1 MRQINNSSVK
11 EIHPELTTPP
21 GPLVTKTLLLNS
33 QSKVFEDA
41 KQEWELVTHISND
54 TEDFVEN
61 CELCNHKNYKEN
73 WLIQNQYTHA
83 LLKVG
88 SDCIRRFIQLAGTSS
103 QADSNTFFDN
113 KQKEIGTEI
122 ELKVLYK
129 EVIVL
134 PLPTARKANRFKKLL
149 LDLLEKRGQLQLVD
163 RIEGRSEI
171 LRTLL
176 KVSQPSLKELNNFQA
191 LLNNP
196 VTLPVIRETKKFK
209 EFKIKEGSTF
219 KKRSKVTNVS
229 LAYSKAYQDPEKKYD

>member
-11 EIHPELTTPP
+11 EIQPELTTNP
-21 GPLVTKTLLLNS
+21 GPLVIRTLLLNS
-33 QSKVFEDA
+33 KSNIFEDA

-73 WLIQNQYTHA
+73 WLIQNQHTQA

-113 KQKEIGTEI
+113 KQKEISVEI
-122 ELKVLYK
+122 ELRVLYK

-134 PLPTARKANRFKKLL
+134 PLPTARRANRFKKLL
-149 LDLLEKRGQLQLVD
+149 LDLIEKRGQLQLIG
-163 RIEGRSEI
+163 RIEGRTEI
-171 LRTLL
+171 LHTLL
-176 KVSQPSLKELNNFQA
+176 KVPHPTPKELNNFQS
-191 LLNNP
+191 LLNTP
-196 VTLPVIRETKKFK
+196 STLPVIRENKKFK
-209 EFKIKEGSTF
+209 EYKVKEGSTF
-219 KKRSKVTNVS
+219 KKSSKVTNVS
-229 LAYSKAYQDPEKKYD
+229 LAYSNAYQDPEKKYD